1 MPRVSVII
9 PVYNAEQTLLR
20 SLQSIFAQDCSEIE
34 IVAVDDCSRD
44 GSLKV
49 LEAFKESFDGAMTI
63 CHHEH
68 NQGVAAAR
76 NTGLEHAAGEYVM
89 YVDADDTLCGDAVG
103 KALKAAAETDADI
116 VGWDW
121 RLCEGASERY
131 MRQADYSSAEEALK
145 NMMCGVMRWNLWLF
159 MTRRSLYEGIRFIPG
174 MNMGEDMMVMHKLF
188 MRAGSVAQI
197 HEALYDYAQT
207 AASVSRTMSERNISE
222 VTANVE
228 ETEKALAASRYSRLG
243 NPYIQLLKLNIKLPL
258 LISTDKGDYRKWDG
272 WFPEAND
279 YIWKNKSIPC
289 RTAMLEWAASRG
301 LWSIVR
307 LYNII
312 VYKVIYRI
320 KYR

>member
-1 MPRVSVII
+1 MPKISIII

-20 SLQSIFAQDCSEIE
+20 SLQSIAAQDCHGIE

-89 YVDADDTLCGDAVG
+89 YVDADDTLCGDALR
-103 KALKAAAETDADI
+103 KALKAVAETGADI

-188 MRAGSVAQI
+188 MRAVSVAQI
-197 HEALYDYAQT
+197 HVALYGYAQT

-228 ETEKALAASRYSRLG
+228 ETEKALAESRYSSLV

-258 LISTDKGDYRKWDG
+258 LISTDKNNYRRWYG
-272 WFPEAND
+272 WFTEAND
-279 YIWKNKSIPC
+279 YIWENKSIPR
-289 RTAMLEWAASRG
+289 RTAMLEWMASKRLWG
-301 LWSIVR
+301 LVW
-307 LYNII
+307 LYNVV
-312 VYKVIYRI
+312 VYKIIYRI
-320 KYR
+320 RY